1 MVSRA
6 EDDPLSDVEREFLNA
21 SVRTA
26 PREDGHPPAPFDLR
40 PFSMGRF
47 DVRPSAHKASDALA
61 VIGRRRS
68 RRLFDDA
75 NARELADVL
84 YFGAR
89 VRDFWNAPDG
99 FLASSRP
106 APSAGGRHPVEIF
119 VLSNR
124 VRGLDSGVWWFD
136 AFQSSLE
143 LLPLERFRPAVNAR
157 ASELLGGKAEQPPA
171 AILTFVGVLSRSAS
185 RYEQSLGLILKDVG
199 CLTGVLSMVAEALSL
214 PSCPLALSSPFED
227 SPCLG
232 LSRNDTW
239 LLGGL
244 AIGGAHSVQRRHGA
258 PDRG

>member
-1 MVSRA
+1 MVSGA
-6 EDDPLSDVEREFLNA
+6 EDDPLSNVEREFLNA

-26 PREDGHPPAPFDLR
+26 PREDGQPPARFDLR

-47 DVRPSAHKASDALA
+47 DVRSSAPKASDALA

-89 VRDFWNAPDG
+89 VRDFWKAPDG

-136 AFQSSLE
+136 AFQSALE
-143 LLPLERFRPAVNAR
+143 LVPLERFRSAVNAR
-157 ASELLGGKAEQPPA
+157 AAELLGGKVEQDADSA
-171 AILTFVGVLSRSAS
+171 AGP
-185 RYEQSLGLILKDVG
+185 KDVNVEH
-199 CLTGVLSMVAEALSL
+199 CDVIALRTVAHDPRCSLHPNPIDLQQPVAESQRLRRCKRVLGEEELRRGDSFCALAREAVVNGTRADEEA
-214 PSCPLALSSPFED
+214 CFQ
-227 SPCLG
+227 C
-232 LSRNDTW
+232 
-239 LLGGL
+239 
-244 AIGGAHSVQRRHGA
+244 A
-258 PDRG
+258 P